1 MVFSSLIFLFVY
13 LPLVL
18 LIYYITPRRGKNL
31 VLFLLSLVFYAW
43 GEPIYVLLMLA
54 SITLAYFF
62 GLAIGKYRKEKPHR
76 AKALTVF
83 SVCISLS
90 FLFFFKY
97 YNFLAL
103 NLSRLPWITVP
114 TIAGLALPIGIS
126 FYTFQ
131 IISYTID
138 VYRGD
143 CTAQKNYINFG
154 AYVTLF
160 PQLIAGPIVRYT
172 EIDEQ
177 LTSRRESVDNFA
189 QGILRFVTGFTK
201 KVLIGDALAAGYRYF
216 RDGGAVEPTALGA
229 WLIVIL
235 YSLHLYYDFSGY
247 SDMAIGLGRM
257 FGFQFPE
264 NFNYPYISK
273 SITEFWRRW
282 HISLSSWFREYVY
295 IPLGGNR
302 VGTFKR
308 YRNLAVVWFLTGFWH
323 GADWNFLLWGAYFA
337 VILIIERAFLLR
349 FLESAPRAVGH
360 LYSLFL
366 IGVGFLIFSH
376 NNLFEAFSTLLA
388 LFGVGAS
395 GLATPTTIY
404 TLVRITPLILVSAIG
419 ATPIPKRL
427 WERIQTRHPRLQAAV
442 AIACITLFVVCVAYL
457 VDSTFS
463 PFEYTQF

>member
-1 MVFSSLIFLFVY
+1 MVFSSLIFLFAY
-13 LPLVL
+13 LPAVL
-18 LIYYITPRRGKNL
+18 LIYYITPQKGKNAA
-31 VLFLLSLVFYAW
+31 LFGVSLLFYAW

-62 GLAIGKYRKEKPHR
+62 GLCIGEYRVENRRR
-76 AKALTVF
+76 AKVF
-83 SVCISLS
+83 TTLSVCVSIS

-97 YNFLAL
+97 YNFFAQ

-114 TIAGLALPIGIS
+114 TIASLALPIGIS

-143 CTAQKNYINFG
+143 CAAQRNYIDFG

-177 LTSRRESVDNFA
+177 LTARRENVCDFA
-189 QGILRFVTGFTK
+189 KGVLRFVVGLAK
-201 KVLIGDALAAGYRYF
+201 KVLIGDVLAAGYRYF
-216 RDGGAVEPTALGA
+216 RDSGALQPTVIGA
-229 WLIVIL
+229 WMVVIL

-247 SDMAIGLGRM
+247 SDMAIGLGKM
-257 FGFQFPE
+257 FGFHFPE
-264 NFNYPYISK
+264 NFNYPYIAK

-302 VGTFKR
+302 AGTFKR
-308 YRNLAVVWFLTGFWH
+308 YRNLAIVWFLTGFWH
-323 GADWNFLLWGAYFA
+323 GADWNFVLWGVYFA
-337 VILIIERAFLLR
+337 VIISIERAFLLR
-349 FLESAPRAVGH
+349 FLEKLPHFVAH

-376 NNLFEAFSTLLA
+376 NDLGAAFSTFLA
-388 LFGVGAS
+388 LFGVGAN
-395 GLATPTTIY
+395 GLATPTALY
-404 TLVRITPLILVSAIG
+404 TLIRLAPLILVSAIG
-419 ATPIPKRL
+419 ATPFPKRF
-427 WERIQTRHPRLQAAV
+427 WERVGERHPRLQAATV
-442 AIACITLFVVCVAYL
+442 ILCITLFAVCVAYL

>member
-1 MVFSSLIFLFVY
+1 MVFSSLIFLFAY
-13 LPLVL
+13 LPAVL
-18 LIYYITPRRGKNL
+18 LIYYVAPQKGKNL
-31 VLFLLSLVFYAW
+31 ALFLVSLFFYAW

-54 SITLAYFF
+54 SLSFSYLF
-62 GLAIGKYRKEKPHR
+62 GIGIGKWRQERPRR
-76 AKALTVF
+76 AKVLTVL
-83 SVCISLS
+83 SVSVNLS

-97 YNFLAL
+97 YNFFVT
-103 NLSRLPWITVP
+103 NLSRLPMVNVP

-131 IISYTID
+131 IISYTVD
-138 VYRGD
+138 VWRGD
-143 CTAQKNYINFG
+143 CAAQKNYVSFG

-177 LTSRRESVDNFA
+177 LTSRRENVENFA
-189 QGILRFVTGFTK
+189 NGILRFVVGLAK
-201 KVLIGDALAAGYRYF
+201 KVLIGDALAAGYVYF
-216 RDGGAVEPTALGA
+216 RDSMTVQSTVLGA
-229 WLIVIL
+229 WMVVIL

-257 FGFQFPE
+257 FGFSFPE
-264 NFNYPYISK
+264 NFNYPYISR

-308 YRNLAVVWFLTGFWH
+308 YRNLAIVWLLTGFWH
-323 GADWNFLLWGAYFA
+323 GADWNFMLWGVYFA
-337 VILIIERAFLLR
+337 LILILERAFLLK
-349 FLESAPRAVGH
+349 FLEKAPRAIGH
-360 LYSLFL
+360 IYSLFL

-376 NNLFEAFSTLLA
+376 SDLGAAFSTSLA
-388 LFGVGAS
+388 LFGVWIDGIWTSTA
-395 GLATPTTIY
+395 LYAVMR
-404 TLVRITPLILVSAIG
+404 LLPLILVSAIG
-419 ATPIPKRL
+419 ATPLPKRM
-427 WERIQTRHPRLQAAV
+427 WERLQMRHSRWQTATV
-442 AIACITLFVVCVAYL
+442 IGCILLFLVCVAYL